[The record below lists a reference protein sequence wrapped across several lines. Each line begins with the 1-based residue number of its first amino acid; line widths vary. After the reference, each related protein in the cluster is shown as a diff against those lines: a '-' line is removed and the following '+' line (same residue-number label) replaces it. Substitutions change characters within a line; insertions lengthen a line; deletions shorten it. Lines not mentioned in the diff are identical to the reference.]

1 MLLRLLAATA
11 LKSVSSGIARR
22 RTSIIILS
30 TPAQKAKPGEKY
42 FNIQNAKLAIK
53 TWRACRLKQS
63 ATGCSSCKN
72 NKPASRR
79 RRSRANTLEATWAR
93 TAAAPAPAAAPWL
106 ALRLLPFCV
115 TEIVKKKMKKKKQ
128 KQKRKNS
135 IQEGKESARKK
146 KLVTFSW
153 FVCRLP
159 NQSSDNNNSPG
170 TRGRRER
177 NR

>member
-1 MLLRLLAATA
+1 MASQGVAQASSFSRL
-11 LKSVSSGIARR
+11 SHRR
-22 RTSIIILS
+22 RNL
-30 TPAQKAKPGEKY
+30 AQKY

-63 ATGCSSCKN
+63 ATGCSSSCKN
-72 NKPASRR
+72 NKPGSRR

-93 TAAAPAPAAAPWL
+93 TAAAASAPAPAPWL
-106 ALRLLPFCV
+106 AFRLLPFCV
-115 TEIVKKKMKKKKQ
+115 TEIVKKKMKKQ

-159 NQSSDNNNSPG
+159 NQSSDNNNTPDG
-170 TRGRRER
+170 GGERRTDSYA
-177 NR
+177 

>member
-1 MLLRLLAATA
+1 MASQGVAQASSFSRL
-11 LKSVSSGIARR
+11 SHRR
-22 RTSIIILS
+22 RNL
-30 TPAQKAKPGEKY
+30 AQKY

-63 ATGCSSCKN
+63 ATGCRSSSSSNSCKN
-72 NKPASRR
+72 NKPGSRR

-93 TAAAPAPAAAPWL
+93 TAAAASAPAPAPWL
-106 ALRLLPFCV
+106 AFRLLPFCV
-115 TEIVKKKMKKKKQ
+115 TEIVKKKMKKNK

-135 IQEGKESARKK
+135 IQEEGKESARKK

-159 NQSSDNNNSPG
+159 NQSSDNNNTPG
-170 TRGRRER
+170 KGEERGTDSYA
-177 NR
+177 

>member
-1 MLLRLLAATA
+1 MLLRRLLAAVA

-22 RTSIIILS
+22 RISIIILS
-30 TPAQKAKPGEKY
+30 TLAQKAKPGEKY

-63 ATGCSSCKN
+63 ATGCSCKN
-72 NKPASRR
+72 NKPGSRR
-79 RRSRANTLEATWAR
+79 RRSRENTLEATWAR
-93 TAAAPAPAAAPWL
+93 TAAAAPAPAAAPWL
-106 ALRLLPFCV
+106 AFRLLPFCV

-146 KLVTFSW
+146 
-153 FVCRLP
+153 
-159 NQSSDNNNSPG
+159 N
-170 TRGRRER
+170 
-177 NR
+177 

>member
-1 MLLRLLAATA
+1 MLLRRLLAAVA

-30 TPAQKAKPGEKY
+30 TLAQKAKPGEKY

-63 ATGCSSCKN
+63 ATGCSCKN
-72 NKPASRR
+72 NKPGSRR

-93 TAAAPAPAAAPWL
+93 TAAAAPWL
-106 ALRLLPFCV
+106 AFRLLPFCV

-146 KLVTFSW
+146 KISNFFLVCLSLAEP
-153 FVCRLP
+153 V
-159 NQSSDNNNSPG
+159 
-170 TRGRRER
+170 E
-177 NR
+177 